1 MRARYPDVEE
11 TLERDG
17 VRIAYEVHGSRGPT
31 ILLPSSMPLVHGRQ
45 WKAQVPFLARHFHV
59 VVVDTRGN
67 GRSGR
72 PRGPE
77 AYTMAE
83 AAADLVA
90 VLDATGTERA
100 VAVGLSGGGRQVLE
114 LAAAHPDRML
124 GVVAI
129 APAVMFEVPGYDEVR
144 DSYEGLEKINRH
156 YIAKEFADFAA
167 FFLAACS
174 SDPHSIKQWEDQVA
188 WAAETT
194 PEVLLDALDG
204 FGSPTIDDVR
214 QLCARV
220 RCPVL
225 VVHGDADLLVPVSL
239 GRQVAEWTGGSLVT
253 LPGAGHVPT
262 ARDPIRINLLIRD
275 FADTVTGRVRV
286 PRCWTPA
293 RNRPRKAL
301 FLSSPIGLGHARR
314 DLAIADELR
323 ALRPDVEIE
332 WLTQHPVTEVLTG
345 RGERIH
351 PASRWLASE
360 SGHVESECGEH
371 DLHAFQA
378 LRTMDEILV
387 ANFHVLDEIAETEHH
402 DLWVGDEAWELDH
415 FLHENPELKRT
426 AYAWLTDFVG
436 FLPMPGAP
444 DREAELTA
452 DQNALMIEQVERHP
466 RLRDAALFVGDV
478 DDVVPDA
485 FGPGL
490 PSIRDWTARHF
501 AFPGYVTG
509 FTPIDARDR
518 SGIRKELGWADGEPV
533 CLVTAGGTGVGLPL
547 LRRVLEAVP
556 QARRHVPG
564 LRTVV
569 VTGPRIDPS
578 TLPPTPGVD
587 VHGWVPDL
595 YRRLAACDL
604 GVTHGG
610 LTTTME
616 LTANRRPFL
625 YVPLR
630 RHFEQNLHVPHR
642 LARYRAGRRM
652 DWDELE
658 PGALATAIAAEIGRD
673 VGYAPVAP
681 GGAARVAARLAE
693 LL

>member
-1 MRARYPDVEE
+1 MRARYPDVEA

-17 VRIAYEVHGSRGPT
+17 VTIRYEVHGTGGPAL
-31 ILLPSSMPLVHGRQ
+31 LLPSSMPLVQARQ
-45 WKAQVPFLARHFHV
+45 WKAQVPFLARCFRV
-59 VVVDTRGN
+59 IVVDSRGN
-67 GRSGR
+67 GGSGR

-77 AYTMAE
+77 SYTMDQLV
-83 AAADLVA
+83 ADLVA
-90 VLDATGTERA
+90 VLDATGTARA
-100 VAVGLSGGGRQVLE
+100 VAVGLSAGGRQVLE
-114 LAAAHPDRML
+114 LAAAHPDRVA

-129 APAVMFEVPGYDEVR
+129 APTMIFDVPGYDDVR
-144 DSYEGLEKINRH
+144 DSYEGEQKINRH
-156 YIAKEFADFAA
+156 YIAKEYADFAA
-167 FFLAACS
+167 FFLGACY
-174 SDPHSIKQWEDQVA
+174 SDPHSIKPWEDAVS
-188 WAAETT
+188 WAAGTT
-194 PEVLLDALDG
+194 PEVLIDFFDG
-204 FGSPTIDDVR
+204 LGRPTIDEAR
-214 QLCARV
+214 ETCSRV

-225 VVHGDADLLVPVSL
+225 VLHGDDDLMVPVSL
-239 GRQVAEWTGGSLVT
+239 GEQVAEWTGGTFVRLR
-253 LPGAGHVPT
+253 GAGHVPT
-262 ARDPIRINLLIRD
+262 GRDPVRTNLLIRD
-275 FADTVTGRVRV
+275 FADTVTGRVRA
-286 PRCWTPA
+286 PRSWTPA
-293 RNRPRKAL
+293 RNRPRRAL

-332 WLTQHPVTEVLTG
+332 WLAQHPVTEVLAA

-371 DLHAFQA
+371 DLNVFEAV
-378 LRTMDEILV
+378 RSMDEILV
-387 ANFHVLDEIAETEHH
+387 ANFHVLDEIARTEHH
-402 DLWVGDEAWELDH
+402 DLLVGDEAWDLDH
-415 FLHENPELKRT
+415 HLHENPELKRS

-436 FLPMPGAP
+436 VLPMPDAP
-444 DREAELTA
+444 DREAGLTA
-452 DQNALMIEQVERHP
+452 DQNAQMIEQVERYP
-466 RLRDAALFVGDV
+466 RLRDAALFVGDL

-490 PSIRDWTARHF
+490 PSIRDWTADHY

-509 FTPIDARDR
+509 FTPIADADR
-518 SGIRKELGWADGEPV
+518 AGIREELGWADGEPV
-533 CLVTAGGTGVGLPL
+533 CLLTAGGTGVGLPL

-556 QARRHVPG
+556 LAARRVDG

-569 VTGPRIDPS
+569 VTGPRIDPA
-578 TLPPTPGVD
+578 TLPPTPGVE

-604 GVTHGG
+604 GITHGG

-642 LARYRAGRRM
+642 LARHRAGRRM
-652 DWDELE
+652 DWDGLD
-658 PGALATAIAAEIGRD
+658 PDVLADAIASEIGREVD
-673 VGYAPVAP
+673 HAPVDP
-681 GGAARVAARLAE
+681 GGAARVAVRLAE